1 MVPVAFRFR
10 LNANVEILQIIDFL
24 VVFPPQSQALELVRS
39 NNSSEKDMFP
49 LQRPFKALYSLN
61 TLSMCLHEEA
71 VEVSLIALV
80 LDDLHANGC
89 DRFLLIKL
97 LCFTAFKCWLHS

>member
-1 MVPVAFRFR
+1 MVQVAFRFW
-10 LNANVEILQIIDFL
+10 LNANVDILQIIDFL

-39 NNSSEKDMFP
+39 NSSSEKDLFP

-71 VEVSLIALV
+71 AEVSLIPLFS
-80 LDDLHANGC
+80 DGLHAKGC
-89 DRFLLIKL
+89 CRFLLTKL
-97 LCFTAFKCWLHS
+97 LCFTAFKSWLHS